1 MNQLIDH
8 LTRREYEALEEFA
21 ALTADRPDE
30 FVSPRDYATGSKH
43 SRSIWLLALWSI
55 WFKTQ
60 GQALERELGEHVMY
74 RVPTG
79 VREAM
84 KQPAAFGGR
93 VE

>member
-1 MNQLIDH
+1 MNQLTDH

-43 SRSIWLLALWSI
+43 SRSVWLLALWRVY
-55 WFKTQ
+55 FKMQ
-60 GQALERELGEHVMY
+60 SQALERGPGEHTMY
-74 RVPTG
+74 RVPAG

-84 KQPAAFGGR
+84 RRAD
-93 VE
+93 E